1 LYFRGE
7 PQLLKYIDLKFEA
20 TINLQKQHIFSLPLK
35 TFNIDKE
42 GFIEP
47 LAQVETFDEMS
58 R

>member
-1 LYFRGE
+1 M
-7 PQLLKYIDLKFEA
+7 DLKFEA

-47 LAQVETFDEMS
+47 LAQIETYDDIS